1 MSHTTALSSGV
12 TSFRPQQST
21 VSLHSALDFL
31 MGHRGLLEGEEV
43 LAIPV
48 ELMNQ
53 FMDGNQGVPV
63 GTVLPP
69 VHCYGSNQNLFFYS

>member
-1 MSHTTALSSGV
+1 
-12 TSFRPQQST
+12 
-21 VSLHSALDFL
+21 

-53 FMDGNQGVPV
+53 FMDGNQE
-63 GTVLPP
+63 VL
-69 VHCYGSNQNLFFYS
+69 VSAILLLSALLW